1 MSSELLRV
9 KALVT
14 EKEAR
19 EGMVVARDSLNR
31 EVRSLAILL

>member
-14 EKEAR
+14 EKEVR
-19 EGMVVARDSLNR
+19 EETVVARGSLNR
-31 EVRSLAILL
+31 EMYKAW